1 MQSETKTPLGS
12 IPRCEFNRKL
22 LRVDRV
28 TLTPPANVTL
38 RNALLLGTLNYLLID
53 AAFNLEIDVCFI
65 VLIGGYDIVVP
76 TGGFPEEQFCPP
88 FDGQTSQMLSA
99 INLRVN
105 IWKTRHRS
113 RTGSQGSSRDRQ
125 ERCDSGSL

>member
-65 VLIGGYDIVVP
+65 VLIGGYDIVVS

-88 FDGQTSQMLSA
+88 VRRANQPDAVRNQFAGQHMENQTS
-99 INLRVN
+99 VE
-105 IWKTRHRS
+105 
-113 RTGSQGSSRDRQ
+113 DRFA
-125 ERCDSGSL
+125 RKFSGQARKM